1 MSPTAASGEILER
14 LLALHPRRIDLKL
27 DRIQRLLA
35 ALGHP
40 ERKLPPVLHVAGTNG
55 KGSTCAFARA
65 MLEAQGLAVHV
76 YTSPHLVHFHER
88 IRIAGRL
95 ISEEELATLLDECE
109 RVNAG
114 DPITFFEI
122 TTAAALL
129 AFSRHAADALV
140 LEVGLG
146 GKYDA
151 TNVIE
156 KPCVTAITPVGL
168 DHQEFLG
175 HSLADIAAE
184 KAGIIKPGIPVIVG
198 AQDDVPRDVITRRA
212 EALGAPL
219 CLYGQD
225 FFAHQEHGRMIY
237 QDEKGL
243 LDLPPPR
250 LVGRHQI
257 DNAALAIA
265 MLRQVRDRSWTPW
278 GSEAAIEK
286 GLRGVEWPARM
297 QRLSRGPLINLA
309 PNSAEIWLDGGHN
322 PHGAAVVARAIAD
335 FEERAEKPLYL
346 ICGMLKTKD
355 ASGFFAAFQGL
366 ARHVVTIAI
375 EGEAASRGAG
385 ELYDAARAAGL
396 DASPADNLEDAMMQV
411 SAWSRA
417 RPFEGPPRILICG
430 SLHLAGRV
438 LAENG

>member
-1 MSPTAASGEILER
+1 MGSSAASGEILER
-14 LLALHPRRIDLKL
+14 LLALHPKRIDLVL
-27 DRIQRLLA
+27 GRIERLLA
-35 ALGHP
+35 ALDHP
-40 ERKLPPVLHVAGTNG
+40 ENKLPPVLHVAGTNG

-65 MLEAQGLAVHV
+65 MLEAQGLRVHA

-88 IRIAGRL
+88 IRIAGKL
-95 ISEEELATLLDECE
+95 IDEEELAATLDECE

-114 DPITFFEI
+114 EPITFFEI
-122 TTAAALL
+122 TTATAFL
-129 AFSRHAADALV
+129 AFSRHPADALV

-151 TNVIE
+151 TNVITR
-156 KPCVTAITPVGL
+156 PRVTAITPVGL

-175 HSLADIAAE
+175 NSLADIAAE

-198 AQDDVPRDVITRRA
+198 LQDDMPRDVISRRA

-219 CLYGQD
+219 FVYGQD

-237 QDEKGL
+237 QDECGL

-257 DNAALAIA
+257 DNAALSIA
-265 MLRQVRDRSWTPW
+265 MLRQAGW
-278 GSEAAIEK
+278 GGESALER
-286 GLRGVEWPARM
+286 GLRSVEWPARM
-297 QRLSRGPLINLA
+297 QRLSHGPLVDLA
-309 PNSAEIWLDGGHN
+309 PNAAEVWLDGGHN

-335 FEERAEKPLYL
+335 FEERTPKPLYL

-355 ASGFFAAFQGL
+355 AVGFFSAFRGM

-375 EGEAASRGAG
+375 DGDEASRGAG
-385 ELYDAARAAGL
+385 DLYDAARAAGL
-396 DASPADNLEDAMMQV
+396 DASPTDSLDEAMMQV

-417 RPFEGPPRILICG
+417 RPDEGPPRILICG

-438 LAENG
+438 LADNG

>member
-1 MSPTAASGEILER
+1 MSSTAASGEILER
-14 LLALHPRRIDLKL
+14 LLALHPKRIDLVL
-27 DRIQRLLA
+27 DRIERLLA

-40 ERKLPPVLHVAGTNG
+40 ERKLPAVLHVAGTNG

-65 MLEAQGLAVHV
+65 MLEAEGLRVHV
-76 YTSPHLVHFHER
+76 YTSPHLVRFHER
-88 IRIAGRL
+88 IRIGGKL
-95 ISEEELATLLDECE
+95 IGEEELAATLDECE
-109 RVNAG
+109 QVNAG
-114 DPITFFEI
+114 APITFFEI
-122 TTAAALL
+122 TTTAAFL
-129 AFSRHAADALV
+129 AFSRHPADALV

-151 TNVIE
+151 TNVIGN
-156 KPCVTAITPVGL
+156 PRVTAITPVGL

-175 HSLADIAAE
+175 NFLADIAAE
-184 KAGIIKPGIPVIVG
+184 KAGIIKPGVPVILGV
-198 AQDDVPRDVITRRA
+198 QDDIPRDVISRRA

-219 CLYGQD
+219 CVYGQD

-237 QDEKGL
+237 QDDKGL

-265 MLRQVRDRSWTPW
+265 MLRQADW
-278 GSEAAIEK
+278 GSEAAFEK
-286 GLRGVEWPARM
+286 GLRSVEWPARM

-309 PNSAEIWLDGGHN
+309 PSGAEVWLDGGHN

-335 FEERAEKPLYL
+335 FEERTPKPLYL

-355 ASGFFAAFQGL
+355 AVGFFSAFHGL

-375 EGEAASRGAG
+375 EGEEASRGAG
-385 ELYDAARAAGL
+385 ELYDAARAGGL
-396 DASPADNLEDAMMQV
+396 DASPADDPEDAMMQV